1 MVKIE
6 YTKVK
11 EWYSKDWVSNMIIE
25 DCQSRE
31 VMAVMKDSSVRRP
44 VYVETHGDLLS
55 LVDKGAR
62 SFHRSIEK
70 FLDIGTFEKLQ
81 SYDIIID
88 IDISNDKLRFEDKIY
103 AVSVFTKEL
112 IDFLFEFGFKENE
125 IGIKYSG
132 NHGIH
137 IKLSIDGL
145 EDTKV
150 FGISLL
156 DGFPVFSKN
165 IVDFLTVIS
174 QQIKANIKENPVNYV
189 EIDKQVA
196 TKRHMIRTV
205 LSINEKLP
213 GISYPLSYEEVLKLP
228 NEYKKYNFRN
238 ISNLDL
244 PSGEWVNVKPSK
256 AVIDLIRVSTLW
268 KLIEEAT
275 IRYIKSE
282 EYKMAIRKYA
292 RGKGHKKEIP
302 PDLEENYL
310 FPPCIRN
317 ILSGVEDGRKR
328 AVFILI
334 NFLANIGWDFDKIYQ
349 KLMDWNLKNKEEL
362 REHYIE
368 YQIEWHK
375 KVYSQ
380 NKKYLPPN
388 CENTNYYRDIA
399 TINGVACKP
408 DDVCP
413 LIKNPLTYY
422 LKKLKFYKT
431 EDISVNEKDLL

>member
-1 MVKIE
+1 MGKIE

-11 EWYSKDWVSNMIIE
+11 YWYSKDWVSNMIIE

-31 VMAVMKDSSVRRP
+31 IMAVMKDSSVRRP
-44 VYVETHGDLLS
+44 IYIETYGDLLS
-55 LVDKGAR
+55 FVEKGAI

-70 FLDIGTFEKLQ
+70 FSDVGTFENLK

-88 IDISNDKLRFEDKIY
+88 LDISSEVLRFEDKIY
-103 AVSVFTKEL
+103 AVSIFAKEM
-112 IDFLFEFGFKENE
+112 IDFLFEFGFKESE

-137 IKLSIDGL
+137 LKLSIDGL
-145 EDTKV
+145 EDTKI
-150 FGISLL
+150 FGVSLL
-156 DGFPVFSKN
+156 DGFPIFSKN
-165 IVDFLTVIS
+165 IVEFLSVIA
-174 QQIKANIKENPVNYV
+174 QQIKANIKEKPVNYV

-196 TKRHMIRTV
+196 TKRHMIRAV

-213 GISYPLSYEEVLKLP
+213 GVSYPLSYDDLLKLP
-228 NEYKKYNFRN
+228 EEYKKYSFKN

-244 PSGEWVNVKPSK
+244 PSGEWINIKPSK
-256 AVIDLIRVSTLW
+256 TIIDLIRVSTLW

-275 IRYIKSE
+275 KRYIRSE
-282 EYKMAIRKYA
+282 EYKIAIKKY
-292 RGKGHKKEIP
+292 KKDKEYKKEIP
-302 PDLEENYL
+302 PDLEESYL

-328 AVFILI
+328 SVFILI
-334 NFLANIGWDFDKIYQ
+334 NFLANIGWSFDKIYQ
-349 KLMDWNLKNKEEL
+349 KLLDWNSKNKEEL

-368 YQIEWHK
+368 YQLDWHK
-375 KVYSQ
+375 RVYSQ

-388 CENTNYYRDIA
+388 CENVNYYKDIV
-399 TINGVACKP
+399 TVNGAACKP
-408 DDVCP
+408 DDICP

-422 LKKLKFYKT
+422 LKKLKIYKS
-431 EDISVNEKDLL
+431 EEKVVDEKDLL